1 MIVDNISV
9 DMVEQLLCW
18 QRRCTPSD
26 PLLTKVNF
34 FQVVNCVF
42 NELLS
47 IVSVL
52 IVVVVCSLQRRFVY
66 I

>member
-18 QRRCTPSD
+18 QRCTPSD
-26 PLLTKVNF
+26 PLLTKVDF
-34 FQVVNCVF
+34 FQVVMCVF
-42 NELLS
+42 NDLLS

-52 IVVVVCSLQRRFVY
+52 IVVVVCSLQRQFG
-66 I
+66 

>member
-9 DMVEQLLCW
+9 DMVQQLLCW
-18 QRRCTPSD
+18 QRCTPSD

-52 IVVVVCSLQRRFVY
+52 IVVVVCSLQRRFVC

>member
-9 DMVEQLLCW
+9 DMVEQLLGW
-18 QRRCTPSD
+18 QRCRPSN
-26 PLLTKVNF
+26 PLLTKVDL
-34 FQVVNCVF
+34 FQVVMCVF
-42 NELLS
+42 NDLLS

>member
-9 DMVEQLLCW
+9 DMVKRPLGRQPC
-18 QRRCTPSD
+18 RPSD
-26 PLLTKVNF
+26 PMLTIVEF
-34 FQVVNCVF
+34 FQVVMCVF
-42 NELLS
+42 NDLLS

>member
-18 QRRCTPSD
+18 QRCTPSD
-26 PLLTKVNF
+26 PLLTKVDF
-34 FQVVNCVF
+34 ISEVVTCVF
-42 NELLS
+42 NDLLS

>member
-18 QRRCTPSD
+18 QRCTPSD

-52 IVVVVCSLQRRFVY
+52 IVVVVCSLQRQFVC

>member
-18 QRRCTPSD
+18 QRGTPSD
-26 PLLTKVNF
+26 PLLTKVDF
-34 FQVVNCVF
+34 FQVVTCVF
-42 NELLS
+42 NDLLS

>member
-18 QRRCTPSD
+18 QRCTPSD

-52 IVVVVCSLQRRFVY
+52 IVVVVCSLQRRFVC